1 MRVIGTAPQESSHL
15 LDVVGTIDG
24 EIEVPAGI
32 GAALEMAFAEA
43 SIDAVSLWARVPHY
57 VASMSYPLASAA
69 LVDSLAAV
77 AGLSVSSK
85 ALRRSA
91 DDARERVNDL
101 ITNNPDHQTMV
112 EDLERTVDE
121 TEGGSLGA
129 EIPSGDE
136 LAEELE
142 RFLRGETD

>member
-1 MRVIGTAPQESSHL
+1 
-15 LDVVGTIDG
+15 
-24 EIEVPAGI
+24 
-32 GAALEMAFAEA
+32 
-43 SIDAVSLWARVPHY
+43 
-57 VASMSYPLASAA
+57 MSYPLASSA